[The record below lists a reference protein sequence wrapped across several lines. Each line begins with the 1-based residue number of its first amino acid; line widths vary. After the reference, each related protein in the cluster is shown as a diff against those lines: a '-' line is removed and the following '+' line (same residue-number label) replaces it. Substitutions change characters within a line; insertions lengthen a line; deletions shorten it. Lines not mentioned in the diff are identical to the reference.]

1 MSEIPSRAKMF
12 IVTVMLFAA
21 GVTVYSIGTRMP
33 ADTREF
39 LVLLA
44 MALVAARLK
53 LTLPG
58 FESNMSMNLPFM
70 LLAICE
76 LSMPEAIA
84 IAAASTFV
92 QTLPRSGQTVKPAQ
106 AIFNVCNMVNAV
118 AIASLAGSRAM
129 QFASLNKPF
138 LIASA
143 ALAFFLADTLPV
155 AAIISMTGHTKLQD
169 SWSEMALMTFPYFV
183 LSAGLA
189 CIVAMGFQAIG
200 WAAGLAA
207 LAVMVAVYRSFK
219 FYFQNLPAVANSG
232 VTAHASVAGKPADY
246 RSQPREVK
254 WRERFDVASGLGNI
268 ATRGEEPVGENR
280 RR

>member
-1 MSEIPSRAKMF
+1 MTDMPNRAKTF
-12 IVTVMLFAA
+12 IVAVMLMAA
-21 GVTVYSIGTRMP
+21 AVSVYALGTRMP
-33 ADTREF
+33 AGSREF

-58 FESNMSMNLPFM
+58 FESNMSMNLPFI
-70 LLAICE
+70 LLAIAE

-84 IAAASTFV
+84 VGAASTFV

-106 AIFNVCNMVNAV
+106 AVFNVCNMVNAI
-118 AIASLAGSRAM
+118 AIASVVGGRTM
-129 QFASLNKPF
+129 HFATMNKPF

-155 AAIISMTGHTKLQD
+155 AAIISMTSPTKLIEN
-169 SWSEMALMTFPYFV
+169 WSEIALMTFPYFV

-200 WAAGLAA
+200 WIAGIVTLG
-207 LAVMVAVYRSFK
+207 VMLAVYRCFQ
-219 FYFQNLPAVANSG
+219 FYYQNMRALASTGAR
-232 VTAHASVAGKPADY
+232 AHSAAAG
-246 RSQPREVK
+246 
-254 WRERFDVASGLGNI
+254 N
-268 ATRGEEPVGENR
+268 
-280 RR
+280 